1 MVTEIHVFGTGG
13 DHGGDCWAAVEE
25 VAEMTIILP
34 SLSSLPEVTTEEAM
48 EEATEGAAGR
58 CLQRLPL
65 GPS

>member
-1 MVTEIHVFGTGG
+1 MGVAPEETTEVAAG
-13 DHGGDCWAAVEE
+13 AAVEE
-25 VAEMTIILP
+25 AAEMTVILP
-34 SLSSLPEVTTEEAM
+34 CLSSLPEVTTEEAM

>member
-1 MVTEIHVFGTGG
+1 MGLAPEETTEVTAG
-13 DHGGDCWAAVEE
+13 AAVEE
-25 VAEMTIILP
+25 AAEMTVILP
-34 SLSSLPEVTTEEAM
+34 SLSSLPEVATEEAM